1 MSKGE
6 IAKVK
11 SLYQRLG
18 TNENGIVLLSS
29 VTKLSHFRN
38 NVLAQ
43 LVASHYAR
51 GVVDTGNGTEGSVH
65 SREDVMDLG
74 KFIEFF
80 DVLSPKKDSSS
91 KLKGTCI
98 LLV

>member
-11 SLYQRLG
+11 SLYQKLG
-18 TNENGIVLLSS
+18 ANENGIVPLSS
-29 VTKLSHFRN
+29 VTKLSHFRK

-51 GVVDTGNGTEGSVH
+51 VVDAGNDTEESVH
-65 SREDVMDLG
+65 SQEDVIDLG

-80 DVLSPKKDSSS
+80 DVLSPKKDSSA
-91 KLKGTCI
+91 KVKGTSYI
-98 LLV
+98 AD